1 MNRLLEA
8 RRSVRRNVN
17 SKAKYDRYIHL
28 LVTLMLTTNMVL
40 ILYAMLSITLRM
52 TLSGVGLV
60 DTLPIALYILPLMIF
75 LPLMIRAYYRE
86 RTAAMN
92 FVFLLITSVFF
103 GMLSSLLRGFIIFLF
118 LNIIAI
124 VSLFVMGR
132 FRPKGGL
139 RKVGKKGFAYFLL
152 LNMLSLTFPVSVVL
166 MGQNPIATT
175 TGVVIPE
182 IALTIPLSDFDF
194 PYQNVTPT
202 SGLLTEIL
210 DNAFYLDFK
219 VLEDDSSSWSNLR
232 TWLVAINDTE
242 IEYIV
247 TLVSNRG
254 SLVGENPE
262 TLATTELIVDIY
274 ESHSTALT
282 NLLDLSLLNISN
294 NPNAVLFDMTLS
306 IQEWQALMTVTR
318 SLNLVGF
325 GNLMRTSIYSTQLD
339 TITNA
344 SLSLYDQAQL
354 SGLDAGLV
362 IESFVIDDMQDRDSG
377 AMRLCGV
384 STTSLSQWDRII
396 ISCERSRFSFE
407 MSGDVGEYLVH
418 SFSSSIGGLGSLWG
432 MRIGEVGNSTDV
444 LGRTDDV
451 YDTLDIF
458 VNDIE
463 LAVGNGISEITIGSL
478 PSLLSAFGNNAI
490 AELKTALYATTQGVA
505 TYTFRIY
512 AFRAVFIAIDAFDFL
527 ML

>member
-1 MNRLLEA
+1 
-8 RRSVRRNVN
+8 
-17 SKAKYDRYIHL
+17 
-28 LVTLMLTTNMVL
+28 
-40 ILYAMLSITLRM
+40 
-52 TLSGVGLV
+52 
-60 DTLPIALYILPLMIF
+60 
-75 LPLMIRAYYRE
+75 
-86 RTAAMN
+86 
-92 FVFLLITSVFF
+92 
-103 GMLSSLLRGFIIFLF
+103 
-118 LNIIAI
+118 
-124 VSLFVMGR
+124 
-132 FRPKGGL
+132 
-139 RKVGKKGFAYFLL
+139 
-152 LNMLSLTFPVSVVL
+152 

-175 TGVVIPE
+175 TGVVVPE
-182 IALTIPLSDFDF
+182 IALTIPLSNFDF

-202 SGLLTEIL
+202 SGILTEIL

-242 IEYIV
+242 IEYFV

-254 SLVGENPE
+254 SLVDEVPE

-274 ESHSTALT
+274 ESHSTALS
-282 NLLDLSLLNISN
+282 NLLDSSLLNISN

-325 GNLMRTSIYSTQLD
+325 GNLMRSSIYSTQLE
-339 TITNA
+339 TISNA
-344 SLSLYDQAQL
+344 SLSLHDQAQL

-362 IESFVIDDMQDRDSG
+362 IEPFVIDDMLDGDSG

-384 STTSLSQWDRII
+384 STNSLSQWDRII

-418 SFSSSIGGLGSLWG
+418 SFSSSIGGLGSHWG

-463 LAVGNGISEITIGSL
+463 LAVGNGISKITIGSL
-478 PSLLSAFGNNAI
+478 PSLLSAFGTNAI
-490 AELKTALYATTQGVA
+490 AELRTALDATTQGVA